1 MKKMRMK
8 QILLSMYII
17 LSIAEQDIKVFLFF
31 C

>member
-17 LSIAEQDIKVFLFF
+17 LSIAEQDIKVFSFF